1 MSKQF
6 KVTGLSESGFEI
18 KELIISSGLLYEFPY
33 EVKVVD
39 GASPCDD
46 GLPIVVKSD
55 KPDTYSHWIALGH
68 FIYEEI
74 CQG

>member
-6 KVTGLSESGFEI
+6 KVTGLSESGLEI
-18 KELIISSGLLYEFPY
+18 KSLIIESGLLYEFPY
-33 EVKVVD
+33 EVKVAVHMGFD
-39 GASPCDD
+39 DD

-55 KPDTYSHWIALGH
+55 KPDTYSNCISLGH

-74 CQG
+74 E